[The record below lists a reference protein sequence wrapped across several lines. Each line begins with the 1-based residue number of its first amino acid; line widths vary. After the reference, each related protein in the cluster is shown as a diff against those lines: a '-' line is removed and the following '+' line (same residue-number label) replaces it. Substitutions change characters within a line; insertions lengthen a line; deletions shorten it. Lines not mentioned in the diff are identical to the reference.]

1 MEFKEKYSSMA
12 EIGKNQAVLEVCNK
26 LMQSIGCDFVAL
38 AIQDE
43 AGPDVRWHYAAGNL
57 NDKYE
62 RISVRFGKGIAG
74 KVISTGSSFMLEHFP
89 QNIYGKVTDYPI
101 MLAEKLV
108 ACYAVPLVFNST
120 PKGVLLVGK
129 RVPYVFEEEQQEQ
142 VNEAGQRLEAV
153 LNHHLTG
160 KRKGDQHGQETS

>member
-1 MEFKEKYSSMA
+1 MA
-12 EIGKNQAVLEVCNK
+12 EIRENPAVLEICDK
-26 LMQSIGCDFVAL
+26 LMQSVGCDFVAL

-43 AGPDVRWHYAAGNL
+43 AGPDVRWYYAAGNL

-74 KVISTGSSFMLEHFP
+74 KVISTGSSLTLDHFP

-108 ACYAVPLVFNST
+108 SCYAVPLVFNSM

-129 RVPYVFEEEQQEQ
+129 RVPYVFEEEEQQQ
-142 VNEAGQRLEAV
+142 VNKSGQRLEAV

-160 KRKGDQHGQETS
+160 KKRGDQHGQGTS